1 MNSLKEAK
9 FNAAAAAVAGSPHA
23 VGRARERAK
32 ALRYE
37 KPQSSNRQ
45 PHAIVPRHPEVTRFF
60 RRDGFISSGSDN
72 VSRFRNCM
80 MDLRVTQRMIEIKVR
95 VTLTEQ

>member
-45 PHAIVPRHPEVTRFF
+45 PHANVPRHPEVTRFF
-60 RRDGFISSGSDN
+60 RRDGFISVELD
-72 VSRFRNCM
+72 FMNCLNLKL
-80 MDLRVTQRMIEIKVR
+80 DHGLA
-95 VTLTEQ
+95 